1 MLTKIHTVPGITT
14 TYTKVNGL
22 NTAKI
27 DPLKGCISVASEF
40 FGILTGSVHFPRK
53 ITIFQ
58 ENYTQML
65 E

>member
-27 DPLKGCISVASEF
+27 DPLNGYISVASEF
-40 FGILTGSVHFPRK
+40 FGNFDCMEAFIFPEK
-53 ITIFQ
+53 
-58 ENYTQML
+58 
-65 E
+65 